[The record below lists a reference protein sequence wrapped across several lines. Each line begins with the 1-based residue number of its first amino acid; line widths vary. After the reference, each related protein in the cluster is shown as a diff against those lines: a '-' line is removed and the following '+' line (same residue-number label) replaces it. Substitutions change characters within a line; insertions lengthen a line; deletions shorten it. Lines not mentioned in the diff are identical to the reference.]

1 MVRSVLDA
9 QITEKIVRLG
19 SRSSDERISEY
30 TLNKLERLATAPTLD
45 RSMKQQYGV
54 MKRPE
59 ETLTQ
64 TMTSIRLPQLSWD
77 EIEKYLD
84 IHYPEHADRFRGL
97 PFWTA
102 RLFEMKQEEEEKLGE
117 FTQVTYR
124 KKGMSTVQSS
134 VSKTIYGF
142 WRQGFDLEFVRQKPF
157 MSLTEQKG
165 KQRKDSTKKISTE
178 MPQSLLTNPEAFF
191 TSLGFEGQMP
201 PVPSGNRK
209 LAELLDSANVW
220 SMSASERLKLADQWE
235 RRIRKLAYD
244 TQLDQYTRLKQEYK
258 DACKEYNDM
267 RNEVKSYHST

>member
-45 RSMKQQYGV
+45 RSMKRQYGV
-54 MKRPE
+54 MKRLE

-84 IHYPEHADRFRGL
+84 IHYPEHADRFREL

-134 VSKTIYGF
+134 ASKTIYGF
-142 WRQGFDLEFVRQKPF
+142 WRQGFDLEFVRQKP
-157 MSLTEQKG
+157 STPLQKEEG
-165 KQRKDSTKKISTE
+165 ELDTKITAE
-178 MPQSLLTNPEAFF
+178 MPQLFTNPEAFF
-191 TSLGFEGQMP
+191 TALGFEGQIP
-201 PVPSGNRK
+201 PEPSEDRK
-209 LAELLDSANVW
+209 IAELLDSANVW

-244 TQLDQYTRLKQEYK
+244 AQLDQYTRLKQEYK
-258 DACKEYNDM
+258 DTCKEYNDM
-267 RNEVKSYHST
+267 WNEVKFYHST

>member
-1 MVRSVLDA
+1 MVSSVLDA

-30 TLNKLERLATAPTLD
+30 MLTKLERLATAPTLD
-45 RSMKQQYGV
+45 RSMKRQYGV
-54 MKRPE
+54 MKRLE

-84 IHYPEHADRFRGL
+84 IHYPEHADRFREP

-102 RLFEMKQEEEEKLGE
+102 RLFEMKQEEEDNSGG

-124 KKGMSTVQSS
+124 KKGMSMVQSS

-142 WRQGFDLEFVRQKPF
+142 WRQGFDLEFVQQKPS
-157 MSLTEQKG
+157 MPLTEQKG
-165 KQRKDSTKKISTE
+165 KQRKDTNKKISTE
-178 MPQSLLTNPEAFF
+178 MPQSLLANPEAFF

-209 LAELLDSANVW
+209 LAQLLDFANVW
-220 SMSASERLKLADQWE
+220 SMSANERRKLADQWE
-235 RRIRKLAYD
+235 LKIRNVAYD
-244 TQLDQYTRLKQEYK
+244 TRLNQYTRLKQEYK
-258 DACKEYNDM
+258 DACKEYDDV
-267 RNEVKSYHST
+267 RDEVKSFYLT

>member
-1 MVRSVLDA
+1 
-9 QITEKIVRLG
+9 
-19 SRSSDERISEY
+19 
-30 TLNKLERLATAPTLD
+30 
-45 RSMKQQYGV
+45 MKRQYGV
-54 MKRPE
+54 MKRLE

-84 IHYPEHADRFRGL
+84 IHYPEHADRFREL

-178 MPQSLLTNPEAFF
+178 MPQS
-191 TSLGFEGQMP
+191 
-201 PVPSGNRK
+201 
-209 LAELLDSANVW
+209 
-220 SMSASERLKLADQWE
+220 
-235 RRIRKLAYD
+235 
-244 TQLDQYTRLKQEYK
+244 
-258 DACKEYNDM
+258 
-267 RNEVKSYHST
+267 

>member
-1 MVRSVLDA
+1 MVSSVLDA

-30 TLNKLERLATAPTLD
+30 MLNKLERLATAPTLD
-45 RSMKQQYGV
+45 RSMKRQYGV
-54 MKRPE
+54 MKRLE

-84 IHYPEHADRFRGL
+84 IHYPEHADRFREP

-102 RLFEMKQEEEEKLGE
+102 RLFEMKQEEEENSGE

-124 KKGMSTVQSS
+124 KKGMSMVQSS

-142 WRQGFDLEFVRQKPF
+142 WRQGFDLEFVRQKP
-157 MSLTEQKG
+157 STPLQKEKG
-165 KQRKDSTKKISTE
+165 ELDAKISTE
-178 MPQSLLTNPEAFF
+178 IPQSSLTNPEAFF
-191 TSLGFEGQMP
+191 MALGFDGQIP
-201 PVPSGNRK
+201 LVPSEDRK
-209 LAELLDSANVW
+209 IGELLDSANVW

-235 RRIRKLAYD
+235 RRIRRLAYD

-267 RNEVKSYHST
+267 RNEVKSYY